1 MSTSVTLQKPVIY
14 VAINYRLAGFGFLAG
29 KEILADGS
37 ANLGLLDQRLALEW
51 VADNIAAF
59 GGDPDRVI
67 IWGESAGSYSVYDQ
81 LGLYAGNNTYK
92 GKPLFHGAIMNS
104 GTLFPAD
111 PVDTA
116 KAQAIYDTVVEEANC
131 THTNNTLDC
140 LRSVDYDTFV
150 RATNSVPSS
159 TSYNSIA
166 LSYLPRPDGNVV
178 VDSGEVLVQTS
189 KYAAVPMLVGDQEDE
204 GTIFSFFQTNL
215 SDTNALVDY
224 FSSLYYHGATKS
236 QLLALVK
243 TYPDSIPTG
252 SPYNT
257 GFTGEV
263 YPGFKRLAAILGDV
277 GFTLLRRVMLD
288 TALKSH
294 PSTPI
299 WSYLS
304 SYDYGTPVLGTFHGS
319 DLSPIF
325 FGAQQTH
332 ASQSLFY
339 YYTNF
344 AYTLDPNGSGE
355 GDNKYQ
361 YWPQWNEERQ
371 LLHLF
376 HDNSTLL
383 ADNFRWNNYQWI
395 SENIKLLRL

>member
-1 MSTSVTLQKPVIY
+1 MALQKPVIY

-150 RATNSVPSS
+150 RATNSVPAS

-166 LSYLPRPDGNVV
+166 LSYLPRPDGQVV
-178 VDSGEVLVQTS
+178 ADSGEVLIKTG
-189 KYAAVPMLVGDQEDE
+189 KYAAVPMIVGDQEDE
-204 GTIFSFFQTNL
+204 VTLFSLFQTNL

-236 QLLALVK
+236 QLLAMVE
-243 TYPDSIPTG
+243 TYPDSIPAG

-257 GFTGEV
+257 GLTGEV

-288 TALKSH
+288 AALKSC

-304 SYDYGTPVLGTFHGS
+304 GFEYGTPVLGTSHGS
-319 DLSPIF
+319 DLFPMF
-325 FGAQQTH
+325 FGGPQSP

-344 AYTLDPNGSGE
+344 AYALDPNGAGNE
-355 GDNKYQ
+355 DDKYQ
-361 YWPQWNEERQ
+361 FWPQWNDGQQ
-371 LLHLF
+371 LLHIF
-376 HDNSTLL
+376 YDNLTLL
-383 ADNFRWNNYQWI
+383 ADNFRWNSYEWI
-395 SENIKLLRL
+395 SENIQLLRL